1 MLLNVRGLT
10 ECLRV
15 PESAVY
21 NDLTMCVGSI
31 VCVCGCGCGWVGGCV
46 WVCGCRVQACVMCV
60 SMCVRVCV
68 CVRVCIIGFQCSVN
82 VSGYY

>member
-1 MLLNVRGLT
+1 MLFNVRGLI

-15 PESAVY
+15 LESAVY
-21 NDLTMCVGSI
+21 DDLTMCVGSI
-31 VCVCGCGCGWVGGCV
+31 VGGWVVGG
-46 WVCGCRVQACVMCV
+46 GCRVQVCVMCV